1 MPTFR
6 QPNTARRTTDRK
18 DLPLP
23 TQRGKGGKGQRRPHF
38 RCGATSCAKC
48 CRKSR
53 RGRSL
58 RATADRA
65 EGAPRRRLSCFP
77 RLPAEAYRAPAGASA
92 RALSVLLPPAHVP
105 PGASGMLLAPGVIP
119 SNRSGRRLAAIVQ
132 AIKHVSR
139 AIGHGRV
146 IDLRPL

>member
-23 TQRGKGGKGQRRPHF
+23 TQRGKGGKGSDDRIFGVARP
-38 RCGATSCAKC
+38 AAPNAA
-48 CRKSR
+48 
-53 RGRSL
+53 GRADGEDL
-58 RATADRA
+58 CATADRA
-65 EGAPRRRLSCFP
+65 EGAPRRRPSCFP

-119 SNRSGRRLAAIVQ
+119 SNRRGRRLAAIVQ
-132 AIKHVSR
+132 AIKHVSE